1 MKHKAKYIKSRT
13 PSSYPVYVRVGVR
26 SQGRPRTKLGV
37 TVRNLLVGDAFF
49 YPYTTPRSIYR
60 LADELFINLKTQKAN
75 GGFWV
80 ERVNDYV

>member
-13 PSSYPVYVRVGVR
+13 PSSYPIYVRVGVR

-37 TVRNLLVGDAFF
+37 TIRNLLVGDAFF

-60 LADELFINLKTQKAN
+60 LADELFINLKTTKTPA
-75 GGFWV
+75 GYWV
-80 ERVNDYV
+80 ERVGELV